1 LRHRL
6 AASMR
11 GRDMALAIATSI
23 IWGFAFPAIKLGLAD
38 FSPAQLTA
46 LRFIIAA
53 LPVFFVRCPRIGWRA
68 ILLIGLTLFTGQ
80 FLLMFFAYQLGLPP
94 GLASVTQ
101 QIQVFFTVLLAAIFL
116 GDIPSGRQILGMA
129 VAFAG
134 LAVVAL
140 TVGGDLSLAA
150 LALALGAAF
159 SWSIGNTLV
168 KRQHAAPIFA
178 LMAWCSLVPPLPS
191 LAVSAVLDR
200 ETLWNAL
207 GHAGWPAIAA
217 AIYLGTVTTNIGFAA
232 WGSLLQRYKAGAV
245 APFALLA
252 PCTGILS
259 SAALFGEVFPAARYA
274 GMALIMAGLAV
285 ILLPGGKPPP
295 TVEPVA

>member
-1 LRHRL
+1 
-6 AASMR
+6 MR

-38 FSPAQLTA
+38 FTPAQLTA

-53 LPVFFVRCPRIGWRA
+53 LPVFFVRCPRIGWKA

-116 GDIPSGRQILGMA
+116 GDVPSRRQIFGMI
-129 VAFAG
+129 VAFGG

-140 TVGGDLSLAA
+140 TVGGDLSVTA

-191 LAVSAVLDR
+191 LAVSALLDR
-200 ETLWNAL
+200 DNLWTAL
-207 GHAGWPAIAA
+207 AHAGWPAIAA
-217 AIYLGTVTTNIGFAA
+217 AVYLGTVTTNIGFAA

-252 PCTGILS
+252 PCTGIVS
-259 SAALFGEVFPAARYA
+259 SALLFGEIFPPIRYV
-274 GMALIMAGLAV
+274 GMALILAGLAI

>member
-1 LRHRL
+1 
-6 AASMR
+6 MR
-11 GRDMALAIATSI
+11 GRDMALAIATSV

-53 LPVFFVRCPRIGWRA
+53 LPVFFVRRPRIGWRA

-116 GDIPSGRQILGMA
+116 GDVPSRRQILGMTI
-129 VAFAG
+129 AFAG
-134 LAVVAL
+134 LGVVAL

-168 KRQHAAPIFA
+168 KRQPAAPIFA

-200 ETLWNAL
+200 DNLWTAL
-207 GHAGWPAIAA
+207 SHASWIGIAA
-217 AIYLGTVTTNIGFAA
+217 AIYLGSVTTNIGFAA

-252 PCTGILS
+252 PCTGIVS
-259 SAALFGEVFPAARYA
+259 SALLFGEVFPPIRYA
-274 GMALIMAGLAV
+274 GMALILAGLAV
-285 ILLPGGKPPP
+285 IRLPGGRPPP
-295 TVEPVA
+295 GVEPVA

>member
-1 LRHRL
+1 
-6 AASMR
+6 
-11 GRDMALAIATSI
+11 
-23 IWGFAFPAIKLGLAD
+23 
-38 FSPAQLTA
+38 
-46 LRFIIAA
+46 
-53 LPVFFVRCPRIGWRA
+53 
-68 ILLIGLTLFTGQ
+68 
-80 FLLMFFAYQLGLPP
+80 
-94 GLASVTQ
+94 VTQ

-116 GDIPSGRQILGMA
+116 GDVPSRRQILGMM
-129 VAFAG
+129 VAFGG

-140 TVGGDLSLAA
+140 TVGGDLSVAA

-191 LAVSAVLDR
+191 LAVSALLDR
-200 ETLWNAL
+200 ETLWTAL
-207 GHAGWPAIAA
+207 GHAGWLSIAA
-217 AIYLGTVTTNIGFAA
+217 AVYLGSVTTNIGFAA

-252 PCTGILS
+252 PCTGIVS
-259 SAALFGEVFPAARYA
+259 SALLFGEVFPPIRYV
-274 GMALIMAGLAV
+274 GMALILAGLAI